1 MSLAALFDQT
11 HKLPT
16 VPKVVQELIDSFNN
30 DRVSVEDIT
39 KKISSDP
46 VLAAKLLR
54 LANSAHYHVS
64 RTVSSVDDAV
74 MLLGFVAVRTLVIS
88 SGVTGSF
95 KDVGDFDHKLF
106 WRYSLNTA
114 VTARWLAKQ
123 AKQNTD
129 LTFTVGLMHGIGQLL
144 MRTVIPKACQEL
156 DKSAGPFDGARARFE
171 REALGYD
178 YAEVGAEL
186 AARWKFPAMFVDG
199 IRNVPYPL
207 QREPFQAV
215 SGLTHIG
222 AYLAR
227 CHERKASTDW
237 IRAEFPADVAV
248 RLKLSVDVLKEMPP
262 LAELTAGMDDLI
274 A

>member
-1 MSLAALFDQT
+1 MSLAALFEQT

-16 VPKVVQELIDSFNN
+16 IPKVVQELIDSFNN
-30 DRVSVEDIT
+30 DKVSVEEVT
-39 KKISSDP
+39 KKISADP
-46 VLAAKLLR
+46 VMAAKLLR

-88 SGVTGSF
+88 SGVTTSF
-95 KDVGDFDHKLF
+95 KDVGDFDQKAF

-114 VTARWLAKQ
+114 VTGRWLAKQ

-144 MRTVIPKACQEL
+144 MRTVIPKACMEL
-156 DKSAGPFDGARARFE
+156 DKSAGPLDGARARYE

-178 YAEVGAEL
+178 FAEVGAEL
-186 AARWKFPAMFVDG
+186 AARWKFPPSFVDG
-199 IRNVPYPL
+199 IRHVPYPL
-207 QREPFQAV
+207 QKEPFQPVA
-215 SGLTHIG
+215 GLTHIA

-227 CHERKASTDW
+227 CHDRKATAEW
-237 IRAEFPADVAV
+237 VRAEFPADIAV
-248 RLKLSVDVLKEMPP
+248 RLKLSVDVLKDMPP
-262 LAELTAGMDDLI
+262 MTDLTAGMDDLI
-274 A
+274 G

>member
-16 VPKVVQELIDSFNN
+16 IPKVVQELIESFNN
-30 DRVSVEDIT
+30 DGVSVEEVT
-39 KKISSDP
+39 KKISADP

-88 SGVTGSF
+88 SGITSSF
-95 KDVGDFDHKLF
+95 KDVGDFDQKTF

-114 VTARWLAKQ
+114 VCSRWLAKQ

-129 LTFTVGLMHGIGQLL
+129 LCFTVGLMHGIGQLL
-144 MRTVIPKACQEL
+144 MRTVIPKACIEL
-156 DKSAGPFDGARARFE
+156 DKSAGPLDAARARYE

-178 YAEVGAEL
+178 FAEVGAEL
-186 AARWKFPAMFVDG
+186 VARWKFPSTFVEG
-199 IRNVPYPL
+199 IRYVPYPL

-215 SGLTHIG
+215 SGIAHIG
-222 AYLAR
+222 TYLAR
-227 CHERKASTDW
+227 CHDLKANPEW
-237 IRAEFPADVAV
+237 IRAQFPADVAV
-248 RLKLSVDVLKEMPP
+248 RVKLSVDVLKDMPP
-262 LAELTAGMDDLI
+262 MKDLTAGMDDLI
-274 A
+274 G